1 MDKREIIS
9 GGLWLCI
16 ATAVLAASVRLGLGT
31 YDNPG
36 PGFLAFGAVVLLAV
50 LSGALLVVSLS
61 AKERNVPLV
70 NLWTGR
76 KWSIPLLVTMALII
90 YSLVLSKLGYL
101 IATGALMVVLF
112 YLGKLKL
119 RLAIPGAL
127 LTALATF
134 FLFQYL
140 LKMPLPRGLFG
151 F

>member
-16 ATAVLAASVRLGLGT
+16 AVAVLAASVRLGLGA

-36 PGFLAFGAVVLLAV
+36 PGFLAFGSGVLLAV
-50 LSGALLVVSLS
+50 LSGALLVVSVS
-61 AKERNVPLV
+61 AKEKPVPLTD
-70 NLWTGR
+70 LWRGR
-76 KWSIPLLVTMALII
+76 QWSIPLLAAATLIL
-90 YSLVLSKLGYL
+90 YGLVLSKLGYL

-112 YLGKLKL
+112 YLGKSKL

-127 LTALATF
+127 LAALATF

>member
-1 MDKREIIS
+1 MDKKEIIS

-16 ATAVLAASVRLGLGT
+16 ATAVLVASVRLGLGT

-36 PGFLAFGAVVLLAV
+36 PGFLAFGAGVLLAV
-50 LSGALLVVSLS
+50 LSVALLVVTLS
-61 AKERNVPLV
+61 EKEKTVPLSD
-70 NLWTGR
+70 LWTGR
-76 KWSIPLLVTMALII
+76 KWSIPLLAAVALILYGLI
-90 YSLVLSKLGYL
+90 LPKLGYL
-101 IATGALMVVLF
+101 TATGGLMVVLF

-119 RLAIPGAL
+119 HLAIPGAL
-127 LTALATF
+127 LAALATF